1 MPRLYGKTI
10 MLREYRK
17 EDLPHIREWV
27 TDPEVVDNLSDVFLY
42 PNTLN
47 ETENF
52 LNRMLEGT
60 TDMRGFIIADRQSEE
75 YIGQLDLIKIDW
87 KNRVAELGVVIG
99 AAENRNRG
107 IGTEAIKLLQDFVF
121 NRLNLNRLQLD
132 VHEYN
137 ERAIA
142 CYRKCGF
149 QEEGRRRL
157 NFFINGR
164 YTDTLIMGILKS
176 EMSPDLP

>member
-27 TDPEVVDNLSDVFLY
+27 IDPEVVDNLSDVFLY

-47 ETENF
+47 DTENF
-52 LNRMLEGT
+52 LNSMLEGN
-60 TDMRGFIIADRQSEE
+60 TDTKGFVIADRQSEG
-75 YIGQLDLIKIDW
+75 YIGQIDLFKIDW

-107 IGTEAIKLLQDFVF
+107 IGTEAIKLLQVFVF
-121 NRLNLNRLQLD
+121 NRLNLHRLQLD
-132 VHEYN
+132 VREYN

-149 QEEGRRRL
+149 QEEGRRRKD
-157 NFFINGR
+157 FFISGR

-176 EMSPDLP
+176 EMCPVP